1 MREQIAVD
9 IRVVGQKPEVLEFLR
24 LCRLIT
30 TFGYHGTGRSI
41 QVAVDGDGSGF
52 LRFEG
57 KKEDGSP
64 LRIEPFTRED
74 IGEVRQFHVDI
85 GE

>member
-1 MREQIAVD
+1 MSKKIYIDLRIYGHQ
-9 IRVVGQKPEVLEFLR
+9 PEIIEFLR
-24 LCRLIT
+24 LCRFIQ
-30 TFGYHGTGRSI
+30 TFGHYGTGRSI
-41 QVAVDGDGSGF
+41 KVTVDGDGSGY

-64 LRIEPFTRED
+64 LKLEPFNRDD
-74 IGEVRQFHVDI
+74 IGEVREFQVDI